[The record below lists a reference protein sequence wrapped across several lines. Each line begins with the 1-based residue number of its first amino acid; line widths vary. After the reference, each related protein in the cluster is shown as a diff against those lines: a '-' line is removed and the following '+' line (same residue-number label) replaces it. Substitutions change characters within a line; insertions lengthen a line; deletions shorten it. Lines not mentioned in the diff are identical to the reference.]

1 MIAYLDT
8 QVVIWLAEGNTNPL
22 SRDAKRLIEESD
34 LLVSPMATFEF
45 DILYEI
51 KRIKMPWSAVRA
63 DLEYELGLRVCD
75 LPFSRIADAVR
86 NDGWIRDPFDRL
98 IVANAKANGLA
109 YLISADEEIRKNY
122 QRAVW

>member
-1 MIAYLDT
+1 LIAYLDT
-8 QVVIWLAEGNTNPL
+8 QVVIWLAEGNTKPL
-22 SRDAKRLIEESD
+22 SRAAIRLIEEVD

-51 KRIKMPWSAVRA
+51 RRTKMSWNDVKA

-75 LPFSRIADAVR
+75 LPFQRIISAAR
-86 NDGWIRDPFDRL
+86 QDGWTRDPFDRL
-98 IVANAKANGLA
+98 IVANAKANSLA
-109 YLISADEEIRKNY
+109 YLISADEDIRKNY

>member
-8 QVVIWLAEGNTNPL
+8 QVVQWLIEGKTKPL
-22 SRDAKRLIEESD
+22 TRDAKRLIEQAD
-34 LLVSPMATFEF
+34 LLVSPMVTFEL
-45 DILYEI
+45 DILCEI
-51 KRIKMPWSAVRA
+51 GRAKMPWNEIRA

-75 LPFSRIADAVR
+75 LPFGRIVDASR
-86 NDGWIRDPFDRL
+86 NEGWTRDPFDRL

-109 YLISADEEIRKNY
+109 YLISADQDIRKNY

>member
-8 QVVIWLAEGNTNPL
+8 QVVIWLAEGNTKPL
-22 SRDAKRLIEESD
+22 SREAKRLIEEVD

-51 KRIKMPWSAVRA
+51 RRTKMSWSAVKA
-63 DLEYELGLRVCD
+63 DLEYALGLRVCD
-75 LPFSRIADAVR
+75 LPFPRIIEAAR
-86 NDGWIRDPFDRL
+86 QEGWTRDPFDRI

-109 YLISADEEIRKNY
+109 YLISADEHIQKHY
-122 QRAVW
+122 QRTVW

>member
-1 MIAYLDT
+1 LIAYLDT
-8 QVVIWLAEGNTNPL
+8 QVVIWLAEGNTKPL

-51 KRIKMPWSAVRA
+51 RRTKMPWSAVRA

-75 LPFSRIADAVR
+75 LSFSRVADAAR
-86 NDGWIRDPFDRL
+86 NDGWTRDPFDRL

>member
-1 MIAYLDT
+1 
-8 QVVIWLAEGNTNPL
+8 VIWLAEGNTKPL

-51 KRIKMPWSAVRA
+51 RRTKMPWSDVRA

-75 LPFSRIADAVR
+75 LPFPRIIEAAR
-86 NDGWIRDPFDRL
+86 KEGWTRDPFDRI

-109 YLISADEEIRKNY
+109 YLISADEDIRKNY
-122 QRAVW
+122 QRTVW

>member
-1 MIAYLDT
+1 LIAYLDT
-8 QVVIWLAEGNTNPL
+8 QVMIWLAEGNTKPL
-22 SRDAKRLIEESD
+22 SRDARRLIEESD

-51 KRIKMPWSAVRA
+51 RRTKMPWSAVRT

-75 LPFSRIADAVR
+75 LSFSRVVDTAR
-86 NDGWIRDPFDRL
+86 NECWTRDPFDRL

-109 YLISADEEIRKNY
+109 YLITADEEIRKNY
-122 QRAVW
+122 QRTVS

>member
-8 QVVIWLAEGNTNPL
+8 QVLQWLIEGNTKPL
-22 SRDAKRLIEESD
+22 TSDAKRLIEEAD
-34 LLVSPMATFEF
+34 LLVSPMVTFEL

-51 KRIKMPWSAVRA
+51 RRTKILWNGVRA
-63 DLEYELGLRVCD
+63 DLEYELGLRVCN
-75 LPFSRIADAVR
+75 LPFPRIIEAAR
-86 NDGWIRDPFDRL
+86 QEGWTRDPFDRI
-98 IVANAKANGLA
+98 IVANAKANSLA